1 MNALQQMLS
10 AGRHRRRT
18 RHLLDGRLVSIS
30 TLAGELGVTDAAI
43 HLHMKR
49 KGCGLKEAVAYFRA
63 RRYAREK
70 QEAEARAVDDI
81 MAILNEGGNANE

>member
-1 MNALQQMLS
+1 MNALQQMLA
-10 AGRHRRRT
+10 AGRRRRKT
-18 RHLLDGRLVSIS
+18 SYELNGQPVFIT
-30 TLAGELGVTDAAI
+30 TLAGELGVTDMAI
-43 HLHMKR
+43 RAHMKR
-49 KGCGLKEAVAYFRA
+49 KQCGLKEAVAYFRA